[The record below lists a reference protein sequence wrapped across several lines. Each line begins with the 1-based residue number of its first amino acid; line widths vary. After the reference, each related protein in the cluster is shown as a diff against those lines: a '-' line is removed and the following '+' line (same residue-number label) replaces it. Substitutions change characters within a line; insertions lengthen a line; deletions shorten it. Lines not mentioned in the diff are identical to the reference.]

1 MQSYWHKTCV
11 YLEWILR
18 GIKIIPIIATRGK
31 EDISLSKLNSERL
44 ELKAEECELCF
55 ASKSSILLGKL
66 CVVFNENTYC
76 AGTIKTFSVK
86 IWKVQMQTN
95 HFPLPESW
103 DMKYRVINI
112 LLYILWCM
120 SILQWF
126 SSWWGSK
133 VYATI
138 HMRNITPA
146 LTVIVILNVE
156 LICVNHNS
164 KCRYKLITHKYIYLY

>member
-1 MQSYWHKTCV
+1 MHSYWHKTFV

-18 GIKIIPIIATRGK
+18 RIKIILIIATRGK

-55 ASKSSILLGKL
+55 ASKSSVLLEKL

-76 AGTIKTFSVK
+76 AGAIKTFSIK
-86 IWKVQMQTN
+86 IWKVQTQTN

-103 DMKYRVINI
+103 NTERLNI

-126 SSWWGSK
+126 SSWSK

-164 KCRYKLITHKYIYLY
+164 KCRYKLIIHEDIYLY